1 MTTNATT
8 KTMNNSS
15 NDTANEL
22 CLLLSKLN
30 IKTILQTHD
39 TISCEY
45 YTKFDDYSVINDNVG
60 STTSQQHISSVTN
73 DAVDSNSQIND
84 ESSLLLSKAEYY
96 CVENLKLVN
105 IDKAEAPLGA
115 TIRNIDGSIVI
126 GRIVKGGAA
135 DLSGLLH
142 EDDEILE
149 VNGVPVRGKTINDVS
164 EMLVRIMIVKKLI

>member
-1 MTTNATT
+1 MKLIETAKSMSTTVSGMKSFNR
-8 KTMNNSS
+8 
-15 NDTANEL
+15 DTNEL

-30 IKTILQTHD
+30 IKAILQTHD
-39 TISCEY
+39 KISNEY
-45 YTKFDDYSVINDNVG
+45 YTKAENVMTA
-60 STTSQQHISSVTN
+60 STQL
-73 DAVDSNSQIND
+73 ND

-105 IDKAEAPLGA
+105 IDKTDTPLGA
-115 TIRNIDGSIVI
+115 TIRNEDGRIVI

-149 VNGVPVRGKTINDVS
+149 VNSVAVRGKTINDVS
-164 EMLVRIMIVKKLI
+164 EMLV

>member
-1 MTTNATT
+1 MKLIETAKSMSTTATAPT
-8 KTMNNSS
+8 KSALNR
-15 NDTANEL
+15 DTNEL

-30 IKTILQTHD
+30 LKTILQAHD
-39 TISCEY
+39 KISCEY
-45 YTKFDDYSVINDNVG
+45 YTKSEDLLL
-60 STTSQQHISSVTN
+60 
-73 DAVDSNSQIND
+73 SNSQLND

-105 IDKAEAPLGA
+105 IDKAETPLGA
-115 TIRNIDGSIVI
+115 TIRNLDGRIII

-164 EMLVRIMIVKKLI
+164 EMLVSKFQQKFVITP